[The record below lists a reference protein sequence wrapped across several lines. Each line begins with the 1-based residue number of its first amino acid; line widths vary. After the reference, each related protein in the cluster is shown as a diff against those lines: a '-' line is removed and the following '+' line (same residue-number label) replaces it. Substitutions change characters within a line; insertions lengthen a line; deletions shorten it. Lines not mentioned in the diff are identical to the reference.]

1 MKAIKIFIAA
11 SIIVFAAACTPPKT
25 DLEKK
30 RKELAEVN
38 ADMEKLKEKAKGLEA
53 EIAKLDTTKHGL
65 KSKFVKV
72 EEVVASDFDNYIEV
86 QGAVDS
92 DENVFVNPGMPGT
105 VTSINVVEGQTVT
118 KGQILATTDANVVQ
132 KQISQLEGALDLATT
147 AYEKQKRLWDQKIG
161 SEMQYLQAKNQKE
174 NLEKQIKTVQS
185 QLDLS
190 YIKSPINGVVDEIK
204 VKVGEMTSPG
214 FSGIRVVNLNNI
226 KVIAKVSDN
235 YISKVKKGL
244 SVVVRFPDIDYEI
257 TAPVS
262 FVSNVIGTN
271 RAFNVEVKVN
281 NKGGIIKPNMIANL
295 LISDQKLSNVLVI
308 PANAVEHTATGDYVM
323 VAVSEGGKN
332 IARRRK
338 VETGVEYN
346 GRTIVKSGVSAGD
359 KIVTFGF
366 QDIVDGQPLTFDT
379 TTK

>member
-11 SIIVFAAACTPPKT
+11 SILLIAACTPPKT

-30 RKELAEVN
+30 RKELADVN
-38 ADMEKLKEKAKGLEA
+38 AKIETLKEEAKNLEN
-53 EIAKLDTTKHGL
+53 EIAKLDTAKHGL

-72 EEVVASDFDNYIEV
+72 EEVKAGDFDNYIEV

-105 VTSINVVEGQTVT
+105 ITSISVVEGQSVT
-118 KGQILATTDANVVQ
+118 KGQVLATTDANVVL

-161 SEMQYLQAKNQKE
+161 SEMQYLSAKNQKE

-185 QLDLS
+185 QLELS

-204 VKVGEMTSPG
+204 VKIGEMTAPG

-226 KVIAKVSDN
+226 KVVAKVSDN
-235 YISKVKKGL
+235 YIAKVKKGL
-244 SVVVRFPDIDYEI
+244 SVVVRFPDIDEEI

-271 RAFNVEVKVN
+271 RSFNVEVKVN
-281 NKGGIIKPNMIANL
+281 NKNGMIKPNMVANL
-295 LISDQKLSNVLVI
+295 LISDKKLSNVLVI
-308 PANAVEHTATGDYVM
+308 PANAVEHTATGDYLM
-323 VAVSEGGKN
+323 VAANEAGKY
-332 IARRRK
+332 IARRRI
-338 VETGVEYN
+338 VTTGVEYN
-346 GRTIVKSGVSAGD
+346 GRTIVTEGVNAGD

-379 TTK
+379 TK

>member
-1 MKAIKIFIAA
+1 MKAIKIVIAA
-11 SIIVFAAACTPPKT
+11 AILLVAACTPPKT

-38 ADMEKLKEKAKGLEA
+38 AQIESLKEKAKGLEG
-53 EIAKLDTTKHGL
+53 EIAKLDTAKRGL

-72 EEVVASDFDNYIEV
+72 EEVKPSDFDNYIEV

-92 DENVFVNPGMPGT
+92 DENVLVNPGMPGT
-105 VTSINVVEGQTVT
+105 ITSINVVEGQTVT
-118 KGQILATTDANVVQ
+118 KGQVLATTDANVIL
-132 KQISQLEGALDLATT
+132 KQISQLEGALDLATV
-147 AYEKQKRLWDQKIG
+147 AYDKQKRLWDQKIG
-161 SEMQYLQAKNQKE
+161 SEMQYLSAKNQKE

-190 YIKSPINGVVDEIK
+190 YIKSPINGVVDEIN
-204 VKVGEMTSPG
+204 VKVGEMTAPG

-226 KVIAKVSDN
+226 KVVAKVSDN
-235 YISKVKKGL
+235 YIAKVKKGL

-262 FVSNVIGTN
+262 FVSSVIGAN
-271 RAFNVEVKVN
+271 RSFNVEVKVN
-281 NKGGIIKPNMIANL
+281 NKSGMIKPNMIANL
-295 LISDQKLSNVLVI
+295 LISDQKLSKVLVV
-308 PANAVEHTATGDYVM
+308 PANAVEHTPTGDYVM
-323 VAVSEGGKN
+323 VAANEAGKN

-338 VETGVEYN
+338 ITIGVEYN
-346 GRTIVKSGVSAGD
+346 GSVIVTEGLSAGD

-366 QDIVDGQPLTFDT
+366 QDIVDGQPIT
-379 TTK
+379 TN